1 VVVLWAARLVPEKGA
16 DLFADAFVALFNNKT
31 LLEHYPGVIDRIRIV
46 VVGSGPSRAQMEA
59 ALPPDRTVFFGHLVG
74 DELRAAYASSDVYF
88 FPSHTEAFPNT
99 LLEAQASG
107 LAVLAPA
114 YSVNRA
120 LVPAGSGHLVDE
132 HAGPEEFADGLFT
145 LLRDPRYRRA
155 IGKEAVRVARNRT
168 WAKAFDGLTTCY
180 DRCKALRR

>member
-1 VVVLWAARLVPEKGA
+1 
-16 DLFADAFVALFNNKT
+16 
-31 LLEHYPGVIDRIRIV
+31 
-46 VVGSGPSRAQMEA
+46 M
-59 ALPPDRTVFFGHLVG
+59 
-74 DELRAAYASSDVYF
+74 
-88 FPSHTEAFPNT
+88 
-99 LLEAQASG
+99 
-107 LAVLAPA
+107 APA